1 MLRACFPCTTNHTSN
16 NPSMAASATG
26 NITTK
31 GSKAT
36 LTAQQ
41 KQKIIERFRKELDER
56 EKQFQADIDN
66 EIKLLRLK
74 FNNRLNKILRKFWDV
89 KIGDI
94 LNVERELKSNFPLT
108 LLNVIKQLDA
118 VRRENA
124 TGVENMTTT
133 ETPGRN

>member
-1 MLRACFPCTTNHTSN
+1 
-16 NPSMAASATG
+16 MAASAAG
-26 NITTK
+26 KITTK
-31 GSKAT
+31 GSKST

-94 LNVERELKSNFPLT
+94 LNVERELKSNYPLT

-124 TGVENMTTT
+124 TGIENMATT